1 MEFFDVIAARKSV
14 RGYKDAP
21 VKDDKI
27 MKCLEAARLAPS
39 WRNCQCWFFIVVR
52 DKEKIKAMGD
62 PIINP
67 WLHQAP
73 CVIVA
78 CADPARSG
86 EREGKQYYLVDTAIA
101 MEHLVLAA
109 AAQGLGTCWIGK
121 LEEPKIRKMLDIPEN
136 IRIVA
141 LTPLGYPDGESDLRT
156 RIVKKIMGGAR
167 RKPIEEM
174 SFWEK
179 WGKSKE

>member
-1 MEFFDVIAARKSV
+1 MEFFDVIVARKSV

-21 VKDDKI
+21 VEEEKI
-27 MKCLEAARLAPS
+27 TKCLEAARAAPS
-39 WRNCQCWFFIVVR
+39 WRNLQCWFFIVVR

-67 WLHQAP
+67 WLPQAP
-73 CVIVA
+73 CVIAA
-78 CADPARSG
+78 CADPKKSG
-86 EREGKQYYLVDTAIA
+86 EREGKSYYLVDTAIA

-141 LTPLGYPDGESDLRT
+141 LTPLGYPDDESDLR
-156 RIVKKIMGGAR
+156 IKIAKMITKGAR
-167 RKPIEEM
+167 RKPMEEM
-174 SFWEK
+174 AFWEK
-179 WGKSKE
+179 FGKTMP